1 MGAMDTVS
9 GLKKMYQEKKL
20 VRMRAAGITMAG
32 PVSRF
37 LRSPSLVLAGWIGAR
52 ASVCGA
58 MTSSAVA
65 ACFCIRPI
73 FSLAT
78 SFGLAS
84 VPSKDLDP
92 SHGTSFDFF
101 DERERVSGAGKDQVL
116 VNPFCN
122 RSRRSRSRL
131 DIRVASVLDRTECH
145 VLAIPNRSYD
155 SNHARSDLLSRM

>member
-9 GLKKMYQEKKL
+9 GRKKMYQEKKM
-20 VRMRAAGITMAG
+20 VRIRAAGITMAR

-37 LRSPSLVLAGWIGAR
+37 LRSPSPVLAGWIGAR

-65 ACFCIRPI
+65 AFFCIGPI

-78 SFGLAS
+78 SLGLAS

-92 SHGTSFDFF
+92 SQRYLLRFF
-101 DERERVSGAGKDQVL
+101 RRTGAG
-116 VNPFCN
+116 FG
-122 RSRRSRSRL
+122 
-131 DIRVASVLDRTECH
+131 
-145 VLAIPNRSYD
+145 
-155 SNHARSDLLSRM
+155 